1 MTVNYQ
7 RVQDCFSKAAASYY
21 DDAVMQNQIGSRLI
35 ELLKQ
40 HVDLAALAS
49 SHASK
54 FIPDAAVPDAAIP
67 SAAASLP
74 TTSAA
79 SAAATAASAATAATS
94 SSPSLNV
101 LEIGCGPGNFTT
113 RLLSELK
120 VGSLCLNDLSLP
132 MLEQNLSKLASNGYH
147 LSSKSIACYEQSA
160 GASSLHCRM
169 HAFEQG
175 ERCCSDANAAA
186 SQAIAAFAK
195 AAPLERLSAICAD
208 ARLLYQ
214 AREQGDL
221 EQAPFDLIVSN
232 ASFQWFDNLPLA
244 IQNLARLGR
253 HAKTMLQLN
262 AHDAQEQDCRAK
274 GSVLAFSSFYAG
286 HFEEIREL
294 TGVSLNYLSKESVLE
309 ALDCLGFETEVF
321 FEEEVQYFASSKS
334 LFKHLHDTGVNA
346 ISDTPLG
353 AGAMRRILREY
364 DSRYRDANGVRL
376 TWHPYYVIAKL

>member
-35 ELLKQ
+35 ELLNQ

-49 SHASK
+49 SHAATQS
-54 FIPDAAVPDAAIP
+54 P
-67 SAAASLP
+67 SAADTSTAASLP
-74 TTSAA
+74 SSQATIVA
-79 SAAATAASAATAATS
+79 SAESTGAS
-94 SSPSLNV
+94 PFLNV

-120 VGSLCLNDLSLP
+120 VGALCLNDLSLP
-132 MLEQNLSKLASNGYH
+132 MLEQNLSKLAANGCH
-147 LSSKSIACYEQSA
+147 LSSNSIACYEQSA
-160 GASSLHCRM
+160 GDSSLHCRM

-253 HAKTMLQLN
+253 HAKLMLQLN
-262 AHDAQEQDCRAK
+262 AHDHQEQACRAK

-309 ALDCLGFETEVF
+309 ALDSLGLETEVF

-364 DSRYRDANGVRL
+364 DSRYRDTNGVRL